1 MFNALV
7 TKKKNEIKGYLLF
20 VRGGR
25 YHNVIYSD
33 IYVINEFNLLNYLG
47 FLLHVVAVYI
57 SDVLYQGNDEQIEKK
72 KKKQRNKTLTR
83 FNVDD

>member
-1 MFNALV
+1 MHLSQ
-7 TKKKNEIKGYLLF
+7 KKNEIKGYLLF

-47 FLLHVVAVYI
+47 FLLHVVVVYI
-57 SDVLYQGNDEQIEKK
+57 SDVLYKGNEEQIENKQKK
-72 KKKQRNKTLTR
+72 NHNKALTR
-83 FNVDD
+83 YNVDD

>member
-1 MFNALV
+1 M
-7 TKKKNEIKGYLLF
+7 
-20 VRGGR
+20 
-25 YHNVIYSD
+25 
-33 IYVINEFNLLNYLG
+33 YVINEFNLLNYLG